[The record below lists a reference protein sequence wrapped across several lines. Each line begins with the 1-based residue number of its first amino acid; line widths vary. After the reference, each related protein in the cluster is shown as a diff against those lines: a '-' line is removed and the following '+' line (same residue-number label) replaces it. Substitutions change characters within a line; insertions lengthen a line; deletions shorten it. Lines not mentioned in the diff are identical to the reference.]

1 MILPSLSSDILSND
15 KKDSKFSVLYFSFHG
30 LGACPRA
37 LLSIGGAQWDN
48 KIQSKEDWPQIKGTT
63 PLGTLPILLETSLST
78 GETIEIPESGA
89 IERYLAR
96 KFGLLGDTVREQTLN
111 DVFYAQAVM
120 LNTKFAEKVVAF
132 EEIRKKALDQFLETT
147 LPDWI
152 KLCEKHLAGNGN
164 TGHFVDN
171 KASLTLADIKT
182 AVILDTFLGL
192 ESEKVL
198 NPTASPGLWKLKE
211 TVDTHPGYATWRKS
225 EGFKNID
232 KDTQATAGAI
242 VPFDVS
248 KAHIFS

>member
-1 MILPSLSSDILSND
+1 MILLSSTSDILSND
-15 KKDSKFSVLYFSFHG
+15 KKDSKFSLFYFNFHG

-48 KIQSKEDWPQIKGTT
+48 KIQSMEDWPQTKGTT
-63 PLGTLPILLETSLST
+63 PFGTLPILLETSLST
-78 GETIEIPESGA
+78 GETIEIPDSGA
-89 IERYLAR
+89 IDLYLAK

-120 LNTKFAEKVVAF
+120 LNTKFIEKTVWTF
-132 EEIRKKALDQFLETT
+132 EEVRKKALDQFLETT
-147 LPDWI
+147 LPNWI
-152 KLCEKHLAGNGN
+152 KSCEKHLAENGN

-171 KASLTLADIKT
+171 KLTLADIKT
-182 AVILDTFLGL
+182 AVILDTYLAL

-211 TVDTHPGYATWRKS
+211 TVDTHPTYAAWRKS
-225 EGFKNID
+225 EEFKSID
-232 KDTQATAGAI
+232 KGTQAGMSAVMA
-242 VPFDVS
+242 FDLS